1 LRVLL
6 LNWRDVRSPR
16 AGGAE
21 ILTHEIARRLVQR
34 GHEVTW
40 FTSQPQSLPREEEID
55 GIRIVRRG
63 SELTTRFYAPMFA
76 RQLNADVVVEEVNTL
91 PYFSPGWSHAP
102 AVLFIM
108 QLARDIWWYEAPRLL
123 APVGFAA
130 EPLYLRAYR
139 SVNAITI
146 SASSLGDLRR
156 LGLRGDI
163 CVIPVAVSPPAL
175 ADLPPKTP
183 QGRLVFV
190 ARLVPSKRV
199 LHAVRAL
206 AELRK
211 ARPAATLAVLGTGPE
226 LEEAKE
232 LAARLG
238 VSDAVSF
245 RGRVTE
251 DEKISLL
258 QASDL
263 LIACSVREGW
273 GLTVTEAARRG
284 TPAAAY
290 DVPGLRDS
298 ILDGRT
304 GVLTPPEPVS
314 LATAAES
321 LLRDPIRYKRT
332 RHAAWDRARQLS
344 WERTT
349 NAFEHAVQAAT
360 SRGEPRRTS

>member
-34 GHEVTW
+34 GHEITW
-40 FTSQPQSLPREEEID
+40 FTSKPPSLPHEEEID
-55 GIRIVRRG
+55 GIRVVRRG
-63 SELTTRFYAPMFA
+63 SEVTTRFYARKFG
-76 RQLNADVVVEEVNTL
+76 RQLGADVVVEEVNTL
-91 PYFSPGWSHAP
+91 PYFSPGWSRAP

-108 QLARDIWWYEAPRLL
+108 QLARDIWWYEAPRVL
-123 APVGFAA
+123 APFGFAA

-139 SVNAITI
+139 NVNAITI
-146 SASSLGDLRR
+146 SASSVDDLRR
-156 LGLRGDI
+156 LGLRRDI
-163 CVIPVAVSPPAL
+163 SVIPVAVSTPAL
-175 ADLPPKTP
+175 AELPPKSP
-183 QGRLVFV
+183 DGRLVFV
-190 ARLVPSKRV
+190 GRLVPSKRV
-199 LHAVRAL
+199 LHAVRTL
-206 AELRK
+206 TELRK
-211 ARPAATLAVLGTGPE
+211 ARAAATLVVLGSGPE
-226 LEEAKE
+226 LDKAKE
-232 LAARLG
+232 LASRLG
-238 VSDAVSF
+238 VSNAVSF

-251 DEKISLL
+251 DEKIRLL

-304 GVLTPPEPVS
+304 GVLTPPAPAS
-314 LATAAES
+314 LAAAAES
-321 LLRDPIRYKRT
+321 LLRDPTRYEQT

-349 NAFEHAVQAAT
+349 DAFEHALQTAI
-360 SRGEPRRTS
+360 SRGG